1 MDAPRRILVVDDH
14 RAIRE
19 GLRLTLAEFGHGEIE
34 EAPDAESAIQ
44 SILADPP
51 DLTIVDL
58 NLPGKSGLDLVAELQ
73 ANGIQTTVVVLT
85 GHGSID
91 SAVEA
96 TRRGVFDYLEKP
108 VSPERLKAVVERGLE
123 HTNMRREILRLR
135 REMARSGRLD
145 ELVGRSPA
153 MLQIYRLVDQ
163 VAPTNASVMI
173 TGESGTGKEVVARAI
188 HRLSPRAAR
197 PLVAINCAAIPRE
210 LLESELF
217 GHERGSFTGA
227 TAARTGCFEQAHG
240 GSLLLDEIGDMPA
253 DLQSKL
259 LRALE
264 NRSFR
269 RVGGEREIQVDVRI
283 IAATNANLDALVEE
297 RSLREDLFF
306 RLNVFPIQVPSLRER
321 QEDIPVLADHFL
333 QLHLREN
340 PSRVVGFSDAALRRM
355 MVYSWPGNVRELRN
369 VVQRAAILCPQEEI
383 QPEHLPAG
391 LRSGEPSVRPAGR
404 GVFVPSGTG
413 LDEAERAIILDTLR
427 VCGGNKP
434 RAAEVLGISLKTLYT
449 RLNRYGAERSDP
461 NRAAP

>member
-1 MDAPRRILVVDDH
+1 
-14 RAIRE
+14 
-19 GLRLTLAEFGHGEIE
+19 
-34 EAPDAESAIQ
+34 
-44 SILADPP
+44 
-51 DLTIVDL
+51 
-58 NLPGKSGLDLVAELQ
+58 
-73 ANGIQTTVVVLT
+73 
-85 GHGSID
+85 
-91 SAVEA
+91 
-96 TRRGVFDYLEKP
+96 
-108 VSPERLKAVVERGLE
+108 
-123 HTNMRREILRLR
+123 
-135 REMARSGRLD
+135 
-145 ELVGRSPA
+145 
-153 MLQIYRLVDQ
+153 
-163 VAPTNASVMI
+163 
-173 TGESGTGKEVVARAI
+173 
-188 HRLSPRAAR
+188 
-197 PLVAINCAAIPRE
+197 
-210 LLESELF
+210 
-217 GHERGSFTGA
+217 
-227 TAARTGCFEQAHG
+227 
-240 GSLLLDEIGDMPA
+240 MPA